1 MKEHHKSL
9 GNSMPKPVK
18 ALYYALVLFGNV
30 VINKIPSRH
39 LRKWW
44 LQLFGAKI
52 GKRTLPCRRVELLW
66 PMGLKLGNGV
76 AVGWFAEL
84 DARGGIEVGDNTNI
98 SSHVKIITGSH
109 DVDDPD
115 YTADFRP
122 VKIGSHCWI
131 GTGAIVLQGVTIGD
145 GAVVAAGAVVTKNIP
160 PYEIWGGCPGKKN
173 SRQNY
178 RIKISDWSCA
188 APSLEGNAL

>member
-9 GNSMPKPVK
+9 GNSMPKPLKVV
-18 ALYYALVLFGNV
+18 YYALVLFGNV
-30 VINKIPSRH
+30 VINMIPSRH

-44 LQLFGAKI
+44 LQLFGAII
-52 GKRTLPCRRVELLW
+52 GKRIFPCRRVEVLL
-66 PMGLKLGNGV
+66 PIGLKLGDGV

-115 YTADFRP
+115 FTTDFRP
-122 VKIGSHCWI
+122 VKIGNHCWL
-131 GTGAIVLQGVTIGD
+131 GTGAIVLQGVTIGN

-160 PYEIWGGCPGKKN
+160 PYEIWGRCAREKD
-173 SRQNY
+173 SRQKI
-178 RIKISDWSCA
+178 RAEISDWSNSF
-188 APSLEGNAL
+188 PTLGDIAL